1 MSKQNEGQNRL
12 FPIFL
17 KLEHLQTLLVGGG
30 NVGLEKLEALLKNSP
45 EAEITL
51 VADFVKD
58 EVQQLAALHPRVNIL
73 HRKFEMA
80 DLENKD
86 MVVLATDN
94 PSLHAQIRQETRKRR
109 ILTNV
114 ADTPDLCDFYLG
126 SVVRKGDLKI
136 AISTNGKSP
145 TMAKRLRQFFEE
157 FFPDNMQDILLNLR
171 SLREQLK
178 GDFQHK
184 LKVLEEVTAS
194 FAPSQKSS
202 QQEKEIT
209 HL

>member
-1 MSKQNEGQNRL
+1 MNKYTEGQNPL

-17 KLEHLQTLLVGGG
+17 KLENLQTLLVGGG

-45 EAEITL
+45 EAEITI
-51 VADFVKD
+51 VADLVRE
-58 EVQQLAALHPRVNIL
+58 EVTELASRHKRVNINQ
-73 HRKFEMA
+73 RKFQMH
-80 DLENKD
+80 DLEEKD
-86 MVVLATDN
+86 VVVQATDDY
-94 PSLHAQIRQETRKRR
+94 SLHEQIKAETRKRR

-114 ADTPDLCDFYLG
+114 ADTPELCDFYLG

-157 FFPDNMQDILLNLR
+157 VFPDNMQEILLNLR
-171 SLREQLK
+171 SIREQLK

-184 LKVLEEVTAS
+184 LRLLEEVTAS
-194 FAPSQKSS
+194 FTPQKRESPKEE
-202 QQEKEIT
+202 EKV
-209 HL
+209 

>member
-1 MSKQNEGQNRL
+1 MNTQTESQNRL

-45 EAEITL
+45 DAEVTI
-51 VADFVKD
+51 VADIIRE
-58 EVQQLAALHPRVNIL
+58 EVVALAAEHPRVSII
-73 HRKFEMA
+73 RRRFMME
-80 DLENKD
+80 DLEHKD
-86 MVVLATDN
+86 IVVLATDDRE
-94 PSLHAQIRQETRKRR
+94 LHVSIRQVTRQRR

-114 ADTPDLCDFYLG
+114 ADTPELCDFYLG

-157 FFPDNMQDILLNLR
+157 VFPDNMQDILLNLR
-171 SLREQLK
+171 AIREQLR

-194 FAPSQKSS
+194 FSPKKNHS
-202 QQEKEIT
+202 EKEEEIV
-209 HL
+209 